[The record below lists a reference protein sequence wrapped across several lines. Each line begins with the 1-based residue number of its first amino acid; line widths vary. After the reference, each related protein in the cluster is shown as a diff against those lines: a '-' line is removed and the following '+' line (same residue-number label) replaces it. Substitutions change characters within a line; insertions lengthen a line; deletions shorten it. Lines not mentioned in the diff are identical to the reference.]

1 MEKLIKN
8 KKNLYIAGPIL
19 LVLILISFYISINNN
34 SKNEKYFDVILASL
48 YNDEEVLQERGFS
61 FLSNIDDPNV
71 SFFGDLSL
79 SSIENIE
86 KYEKIDRDLIL
97 LKKTIIE
104 NNSDLLQS
112 LSLDENF
119 IFKDIAKIFFLNID
133 LDNYSKIYADN
144 SEDIDNFFLKAV
156 SRYNNENN

>member
-8 KKNLYIAGPIL
+8 KKNLYIVGPIL
-19 LVLILISFYISINNN
+19 LVLILLSFYILINNN

-48 YNDEEVLQERGFS
+48 YNDEEVLQERSFS

-79 SSIENIE
+79 SSIENLE

-97 LKKTIIE
+97 LKKIILE
-104 NNSDLLQS
+104 NDINALRS

-119 IFKDIAKIFFLNID
+119 TFNEIAKIFFLNAD
-133 LDNYSKIYADN
+133 LSNYNEIYNDS
-144 SEDIDNFFLKAV
+144 SEDINNFFLKAV
-156 SRYNNENN
+156 SRYNNEIN

>member
-8 KKNLYIAGPIL
+8 KKNLYIAGPIF
-19 LVLILISFYISINNN
+19 LVLILLFFYISINNN

-48 YNDEEVLQERGFS
+48 YNDEEVLQERSFS

-79 SSIENIE
+79 SSIENLE

-119 IFKDIAKIFFLNID
+119 IFKDLAKIFFLNID

-144 SEDIDNFFLKAV
+144 SEDVDNFFLKAV